1 MRFIFFI
8 LNGSKRAREAI
19 LFRVGIGHF
28 FLLLRVGTHEPGVP
42 TRAHRSSTAKSRNT
56 RFLILL
62 HQVINGSRGQK
73 VFYVVGVPGSNGIT
87 DVEPEADLILGEGV
101 RFLPGQ
107 PEALE
112 NAFYLQL
119 KLKLERFRV
128 IVEPHLG
135 HLDNGKTAINGRSTI
150 LGGLGGIDALAWALA
165 WHLFGGKE
173 LGESSRFY
181 RGDLFSEGEIP
192 YSIQTEKLF

>member
-19 LFRVGIGHF
+19 LVLIGIGHF
-28 FLLLRVGTHEPGVP
+28 LLLLLRVGAHEPGVP
-42 TRAHRSSTAKSRNT
+42 TRAHRSSTAQRRNT

-62 HQVINGSRGQK
+62 HQVINGSRGEE
-73 VFYVVGVPGSNGIT
+73 VLDVVGVPGSNGIT

-112 NAFYLQL
+112 NAFRDIQL
-119 KLKLERFRV
+119 C
-128 IVEPHLG
+128 
-135 HLDNGKTAINGRSTI
+135 
-150 LGGLGGIDALAWALA
+150 
-165 WHLFGGKE
+165 
-173 LGESSRFY
+173 
-181 RGDLFSEGEIP
+181 
-192 YSIQTEKLF
+192 

>member
-8 LNGSKRAREAI
+8 SNGSKRAREAI
-19 LFRVGIGHF
+19 LVRVGIGHF
-28 FLLLRVGTHEPGVP
+28 LLLLRVGTHEPGVP
-42 TRAHRSSTAKSRNT
+42 TRAHRSSTAERRNT

-62 HQVINGSRGQK
+62 HQVINGSRGEE
-73 VFYVVGVPGSNGIT
+73 VLDVVGVPGSNGIT

-112 NAFYLQL
+112 NTFYLQL
-119 KLKLERFRV
+119 ELELERFRV